1 MWGKSPAMIVH
12 TRSPFNAEPRGSALA
27 RNEVTPVDI
36 FYCRNH
42 GPVPEI
48 PVHAWRLE
56 VDGLVT
62 SPLSLSLPAL
72 QSRFDIHTV
81 IATLQCAGNRRSGF
95 NEIRAIVDE
104 DLWGS
109 GAISTAEWSGV
120 RLADVLA
127 VAGAGRDDDVH
138 VAFTGPDV
146 SPLAVPAQQ
155 FGGSIPLAK
164 AMSGEVLLA
173 WEMNGQALPR
183 IHGGPVRV
191 VVPGYIGARSVKWV
205 NAVTVQKGPS
215 QNYFQSVAYRVLPA
229 DSDLHTAGPLAG
241 RSLSSV
247 ALNCDIL
254 VPADGTEVA
263 AGPLEIRGYAL
274 AGEGAGVA
282 RVEVSLDQGNS
293 WRQAELAAARSP
305 WAWRHWSLT
314 VEPEPGPLTVT
325 ARAWDTTGA
334 TQPESAEVLWNPRGY
349 ANNSWARVHVAVT
362 HPGTAAL
369 K

>member
-12 TRSPFNAEPRGSALA
+12 TRSPFNAESPVSALA
-27 RNEVTPVDI
+27 HNEVTPLDV

-42 GPVPEI
+42 GAVPEI
-48 PVHAWRLE
+48 PVHEWRLE
-56 VDGLVT
+56 VNGLVT
-62 SPLSLSLPAL
+62 QPFSLSLAEL
-72 QSRFDIHTV
+72 RRRFDTHTV
-81 IATLQCAGNRRSGF
+81 IATLQCAGNRRSRL
-95 NEIRAIVDE
+95 NEIRAIVGE

-109 GAISTAEWSGV
+109 GAISTAEWAGV

-127 VAGAGRDDDVH
+127 AAGARRDDDVH

-155 FGGSIPLAK
+155 FGGSIPLPK
-164 AMSGEVLLA
+164 AMSAEVLLA
-173 WEMNGQALPR
+173 WKMNGQALPR

-191 VVPGYIGARSVKWV
+191 VVPGYIGARSVKWID
-205 NAVTVQKGPS
+205 AITVQTEPS
-215 QNYFQSVAYRVLPA
+215 QNYFQSIAYRILPA
-229 DSDLHTAGPLAG
+229 ESDPDTAGPLAG

-254 VPADGTEVA
+254 VPADGAKVA
-263 AGPLEIRGYAL
+263 AGPLNIRGYAL
-274 AGEGAGVA
+274 AGEGAGVS
-282 RVEVSLDQGNS
+282 RVEISLDQGRT
-293 WRQAELAAARSP
+293 WHQAELAPPRSP

-314 VEPEPGPLTVT
+314 VDTEPGPLTVT

-334 TQPESAEVLWNPRGY
+334 TQPESAEALWNPRGY
-349 ANNSWARVHVAVT
+349 ANNSWAQVHIEVT
-362 HPGTAAL
+362 QSGTAAL

>member
-12 TRSPFNAEPRGSALA
+12 MRSPFNAEPPVSALA
-27 RNEVTPVDI
+27 RNEITPLHI

-42 GPVPEI
+42 GPIPEI
-48 PVHAWRLE
+48 PVDEWRLE
-56 VDGLVT
+56 VNGLVT
-62 SPLSLSLPAL
+62 QPLSLGLAEL
-72 QSRFDIHTV
+72 RSRFDTHTV
-81 IATLQCAGNRRSGF
+81 IATLQCAGNRRSRL
-95 NEIRAIVDE
+95 NEIRAIVGE

-127 VAGAGRDDDVH
+127 AAGVRHDDDLH
-138 VAFTGPDV
+138 VAFTAPDV

-164 AMSGEVLLA
+164 AMSEEVLLA
-173 WEMNGQALPR
+173 WKMNGQALPR

-191 VVPGYIGARSVKWV
+191 VVPGYIGARSVKWL

-215 QNYFQSVAYRVLPA
+215 QNYFQSVAYRILPA
-229 DSDLHTAGPLAG
+229 DSDPETAGPLAG

-254 VPADGTEVA
+254 VPADGEKVA
-263 AGPLEIRGYAL
+263 AGPLIIRGYAL
-274 AGEGAGVA
+274 AGERAGVA
-282 RVEVSLDQGNS
+282 RVEVSLDQGRT
-293 WRQAELAAARSP
+293 WGRATLKPAQSP
-305 WAWRHWSLT
+305 WAWRHWTLT
-314 VEPEPGPLTVT
+314 VDTEPGPLTVT

-334 TQPESAEVLWNPRGY
+334 TQPESGEALWNPRGY
-349 ANNSWARVHVAVT
+349 ANNSWAQVRIEVT
-362 HPGTAAL
+362 QPGTVTL

>member
-12 TRSPFNAEPRGSALA
+12 TRSPFNAEPPGSALA
-27 RNEVTPVDI
+27 RNEITPLQM

-42 GPVPEI
+42 GPIPEI
-48 PVHAWRLE
+48 PIHEWRLE
-56 VDGLVT
+56 VNGQVT
-62 SPLSLSLPAL
+62 RPLSMSLAEL
-72 QSRFDIHTV
+72 TSRFDTHTV
-81 IATLQCAGNRRSGF
+81 IATLQCAGNRRSIL
-95 NEIRAIVDE
+95 NEIRAIVGE

-127 VAGAGRDDDVH
+127 AAGARRDDDLH

-164 AMSGEVLLA
+164 AMSEDVLLA
-173 WEMNGQALPR
+173 WKMNGQALPR

-205 NAVTVQKGPS
+205 NGVTVQKGPS
-215 QNYFQSVAYRVLPA
+215 QNYFQSVAYRILPA
-229 DSDLHTAGPLAG
+229 DSDPDTAGPLAG

-254 VPADGTEVA
+254 VPADRAEVA
-263 AGPLEIRGYAL
+263 AGPLNIRGYAL

-282 RVEVSLDQGNS
+282 RVEVSLDKGRT
-293 WRQAELAAARSP
+293 WRQAKLEPARSP

-314 VEPEPGPLTVT
+314 VDAERGPLTVT
-325 ARAWDTTGA
+325 ARAWDTSGA
-334 TQPESAEVLWNPRGY
+334 TQPESAEALWNPRGY
-349 ANNSWARVHVAVT
+349 ANNSWAQVRIKLT
-362 HPGTAAL
+362 QPGTATL
-369 K
+369 T